1 MLISRQRTGGA
12 RQACLVLILFLLV
25 SCASGTSLPQKFVLV
40 AHRGASHLAPENTL
54 ASFALAWPLGADLI
68 EGDFYL
74 TTDGVV
80 VTHHDAT
87 TKRTAG
93 VDLRVESQTLADLK
107 ALDVGTWKDPKW
119 AGERI
124 PTLEEVLDSVADNK
138 KILIEIKSD
147 ARIMV
152 PLVAVI
158 ESSDLSPDQ
167 MVVICF
173 NEDVLELAKKSMPHI
188 KTLWLSSFE
197 QGDDGK
203 WTPTAEEI
211 IATAM
216 RINADGVHL
225 KAIPEVID
233 RVFVAK
239 LRHADLEFHVWTVDD
254 PELARTMLRLGADSI
269 TTNRPGWLRE
279 QLRNRTRR

>member
-1 MLISRQRTGGA
+1 VLIS
-12 RQACLVLILFLLV
+12 FLLV
-25 SCASGTSLPQKFVLV
+25 SCASRTSIDDAFVLV

-54 ASFALAWPLGADLI
+54 AAFDLSWQLGADLI

-74 TTDGVV
+74 STDGVV
-80 VTHHDAT
+80 VTHHDGT

-93 VDLRVESQTLADLK
+93 VDLHVESQTLAELK

-119 AGERI
+119 AQERI
-124 PTLEEVLDSVADNK
+124 PTLEEVLDSVPQNK
-138 KILIEIKSD
+138 QILIEIKSD

-173 NEDVLELAKKSMPHI
+173 NEDVLELVKKSMPHI

-225 KAIPEVID
+225 KANPEVID